1 MTKIRD
7 LDQLLDAA
15 AKVFAEKGFDAARL
29 EDIAAELGVLQGSL
43 YYHVASK
50 ADLLFL
56 VQRRRLLAITAR
68 MECIAASEM
77 APLDKLAA
85 ALREHLRHI
94 DEFWPESAQWFTE
107 PTPRHSEDHRA
118 NGRTLNRAYLDVI
131 EDIVH
136 QGIVAGELRRDL
148 DVPIATR
155 GVIGMCNWL
164 PRWYRKGDRLSMD
177 EISDTFIALAT
188 DGLRSRA

>member
-1 MTKIRD
+1 VTKIRD

-29 EDIAAELGVLQGSL
+29 EDIATELGVLQGSL

-56 VQRRRLLAITAR
+56 VQRRRLLAITAC
-68 MECIAASEM
+68 MERIAASEM
-77 APLDKLAA
+77 APLDKLAT
-85 ALREHLRHI
+85 ALREHLRHV
-94 DEFWPESAQWFTE
+94 DDFWPESAQWFTE
-107 PTPRHSEDHRA
+107 PAPRHSEDRRA

-131 EDIVH
+131 EDIVY
-136 QGIVAGELRRDL
+136 QCAEAGELRSDL

-164 PRWYRKGDRLSMD
+164 PRWYRKGGRLSMD
-177 EISDTFIALAT
+177 QISEMFISLAT
-188 DGLRSRA
+188 DGLRSRS